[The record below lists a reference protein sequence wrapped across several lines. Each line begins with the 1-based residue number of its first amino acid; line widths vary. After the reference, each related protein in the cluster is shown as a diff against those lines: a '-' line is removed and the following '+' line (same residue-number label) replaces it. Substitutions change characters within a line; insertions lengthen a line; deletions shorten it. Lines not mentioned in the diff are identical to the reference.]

1 MKPLHATFFSTLL
14 LIAAPAPTAGV
25 IDVDI
30 LPRVENSQ
38 IVTNGY
44 DDATGTEAPNV
55 RVYAWEFG
63 DPTDPFFIS
72 DPGFNAPAGS
82 DLPSGKKIGV
92 RVLSDLLYW
101 NGIGPVS
108 FGPTPNQETL
118 RLAFG
123 SGGLTL
129 GTATGQLPDFFFGPL
144 IQSSG
149 AVHVHLSSLLN
160 GADGNN
166 APASIDG
173 IEPTPGLY
181 AYSLSVIA
189 SDHAILPSQPIV
201 IVHSVSQD
209 PVALQAAID
218 HFDAQFVPEPVSLLL
233 LGAGGLLMRRKRY
246 ASRISRTP
254 RP

>member
-1 MKPLHATFFSTLL
+1 MKPFYATLVSTLSFL
-14 LIAAPAPTAGV
+14 ATPPAHAGV

-55 RVYAWEFG
+55 RVYAWEFD
-63 DPTDPFFIS
+63 DPADPFFIS

-129 GTATGQLPDFFFGPL
+129 GTGTGPLPDFFFGPL
-144 IQSSG
+144 IQGNG

-166 APASIDG
+166 VPASIDG
-173 IEPTPGLY
+173 VESTPGLY

-201 IVHSVSQD
+201 IVHNVGQD
-209 PVALQAAID
+209 AVTLQAAID
-218 HFDAQFVPEPVSLLL
+218 HFDAPFVPEPASLLL
-233 LGAGGLLMRRKRY
+233 LGAGGLLVRRKRY
-246 ASRISRTP
+246 ASRIWRTA

>member
-1 MKPLHATFFSTLL
+1 MKPFYATLVSTLSFL
-14 LIAAPAPTAGV
+14 AAPPAHAGV

-44 DDATGTEAPNV
+44 DDATGTEIPNI
-55 RVYAWEFG
+55 RVYAWEFD
-63 DPTDPFFIS
+63 DPADPFFLS
-72 DPGFNAPAGS
+72 DPGLNAPAGS
-82 DLPSGKKIGV
+82 GLPAGKKIGV
-92 RVLSDLLYW
+92 RALSDLLYW
-101 NGIGPVS
+101 NGTGPVS

-118 RLAFG
+118 TLAFG
-123 SGGLTL
+123 AGGLTL

-144 IQSSG
+144 IQNSG

-160 GADGNN
+160 GADDNN
-166 APASIDG
+166 VPASIDG
-173 IEPTPGLY
+173 VEPTPGLY
-181 AYSLSVIA
+181 AYSLSMIA

-201 IVHSVSQD
+201 ILHNVGQD

-218 HFDAQFVPEPVSLLL
+218 HFDAPFVPEPASLSVF
-233 LGAGGLLMRRKRY
+233 GAGALLTRRRRC
-246 ASRISRTP
+246 ASGISRTA